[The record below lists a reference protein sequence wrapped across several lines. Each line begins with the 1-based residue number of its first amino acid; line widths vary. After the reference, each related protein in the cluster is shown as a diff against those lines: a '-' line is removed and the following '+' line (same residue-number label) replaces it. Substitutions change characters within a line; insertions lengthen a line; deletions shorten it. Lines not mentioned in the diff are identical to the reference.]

1 MQNEMSRT
9 EKSTAAP
16 QPQGFHSGSGIGEQS
31 ADMRKVAIF
40 IIAIILIMSLFWV
53 LGLINDSN
61 KTVFEDTPQQTEQ
74 FSEVSEE
81 LHASVPVEVEEETSM
96 PPEPKETE
104 LAQIQLQV
112 YIQPDMPEPFAE
124 MLGQLEE
131 VINLVVQDP
140 SGEGV
145 WEKTGAPGRDLR
157 EMLQNAYNSWWIPI
171 YDGEEMDA
179 RYSLTDLTGD
189 GFPELIMGRYHDY
202 DGSTSPKAV
211 CYYNKTDGIEMI
223 YWSDYFPMALYEGG
237 IIEFSGG
244 GVNHTIDYIQF
255 QEDNKEW
262 INTSFLVVTVID
274 GERVQGGANYYHR
287 DDEGDF
293 LYDGDVY
300 EQISEEEYKRITD
313 KYTQKPM
320 ELEWT

>member
-1 MQNEMSRT
+1 MARLRCRCGNILSN
-9 EKSTAAP
+9 
-16 QPQGFHSGSGIGEQS
+16 GEVLTR
-31 ADMRKVAIF
+31 AIFAGVAI
-40 IIAIILIMSLFWV
+40 ICAISLSAC
-53 LGLINDSN
+53 GKSDEISYIQETDNNISEDSQP
-61 KTVFEDTPQQTEQ
+61 DDSTE
-74 FSEVSEE
+74 EE
-81 LHASVPVEVEEETSM
+81 LQASEPVEVEEETSM
-96 PPEPKETE
+96 SSEPDETE

-124 MLGQLEE
+124 MLVQLEE

-145 WEKTGAPGRDLR
+145 WEKMGAPGRDLM
-157 EMLQNAYNSWWIPI
+157 EMLQNAYNNWWIPI

-179 RYSLTDLTGD
+179 RYSLTDMTGD
-189 GFPELIMGRYHDY
+189 VFPELILGRYSIY
-202 DGSTSPKAV
+202 DGSTSPVVV
-211 CYYNKTDGIEMI
+211 CYYSETDGIEMI
-223 YWSDYFPMALYEGG
+223 YWTDYFPMALYERG
-237 IIEFSGG
+237 IIEFTGG

-255 QEDNKEW
+255 QEDSKEW
-262 INTSFLVVTVID
+262 INISFLVVTVID
-274 GERVQGGANYYHR
+274 GERVQGGANYYRR

-320 ELEWT
+320 ELEWTQFVFRSESVD